1 MIIATETNLKGK
13 SFQFDFD
20 SDLRVRSCL
29 KKHPAKSKKVKR
41 ARAKKRRGGKREAWP
56 ERLKT
61 VGADRAEEETEAV
74 TQLRYHGGSLCRSP
88 PLAGKLLD
96 GCTSAGGSTSHS
108 GVPGTRITFQR
119 RRVGLSLFAE
129 APRITH

>member
-1 MIIATETNLKGK
+1 MMYSLISQLLT
-13 SFQFDFD
+13 
-20 SDLRVRSCL
+20 LRQQ
-29 KKHPAKSKKVKR
+29 SK
-41 ARAKKRRGGKREAWP
+41 
-56 ERLKT
+56 
-61 VGADRAEEETEAV
+61 DRAEGETEAV
-74 TQLRYHGGSLCRSP
+74 TQLRYHGGSLCRSPP

-108 GVPGTRITFQR
+108 GIPGTRITFQR